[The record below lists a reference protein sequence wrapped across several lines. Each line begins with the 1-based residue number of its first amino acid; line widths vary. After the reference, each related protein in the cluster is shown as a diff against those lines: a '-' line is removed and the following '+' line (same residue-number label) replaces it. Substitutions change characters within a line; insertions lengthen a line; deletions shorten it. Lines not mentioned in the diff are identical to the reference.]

1 MSIDRMKELNRKVME
16 GVEIESFFDKRTKEN
31 TTLTSLT
38 LRKVSRDLLKSVAH
52 RETLRI

>member
-1 MSIDRMKELNRKVME
+1 MSIDRMKEPNRKVME
-16 GVEIESFFDKRTKEN
+16 GVEIESFFDKRNKEN

-52 RETLRI
+52 RKILRI